1 MCHSMEAR
9 NYRFSMTKQCISGPV
24 WLRVGRDKEDSGEVC
39 ASQDLECA
47 LFGKLFCK
55 GPGSKYF

>member
-1 MCHSMEAR
+1 
-9 NYRFSMTKQCISGPV
+9 MTKQCISGPV
-24 WLRVGRDKEDSGEVC
+24 WLRVGRGKEDSVQVC

-55 GPGSKYF
+55 GPGSKPF